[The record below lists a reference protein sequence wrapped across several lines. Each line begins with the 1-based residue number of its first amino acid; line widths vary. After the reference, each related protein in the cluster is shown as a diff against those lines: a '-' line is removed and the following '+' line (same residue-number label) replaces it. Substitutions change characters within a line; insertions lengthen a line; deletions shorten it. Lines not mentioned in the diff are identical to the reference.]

1 MCISCVNFLNVLKL
15 FLIAAHRLL
24 SVRYPFLTKIEE
36 WNKDPKKTGDTLVE
50 KCCHFFDLFRLIT
63 QQEMNSCVSKVH
75 RGLLWDHYGY
85 QDRED
90 QDNIVPIID
99 SAYVLLDFMPSDA
112 NNGPI
117 AINSS
122 VQKRLVQQSTIG
134 CLELCMFAEGS
145 RHQEEIIVTGMKGRV
160 EGMSCMICSGYL
172 FRINNS
178 TC

>member
-1 MCISCVNFLNVLKL
+1 MYILCQLLECLLKL
-15 FLIAAHRLL
+15 FLIAAHHSL

-112 NNGPI
+112 SNGPI
-117 AINSS
+117 AINGS